1 MSQGEPMLAGCR
13 LQGAERTDGAMA
25 GAVGCADGFDEKV
38 IGVGFAADCLAR
50 WFEEHFVPIYREI
63 GTNTREI
70 CWRSQQRGEL
80 VDACCGLW
88 FQRDIGLRLFVTIF
102 GFSERSD

>member
-1 MSQGEPMLAGCR
+1 LAGFEVTLYGR
-13 LQGAERTDGAMA
+13 FWGDRRG
-25 GAVGCADGFDEKV
+25 
-38 IGVGFAADCLAR
+38 AR
-50 WFEEHFVPIYREI
+50 WFEEHFVPKYREI
-63 GTNTREI
+63 GTNAREI

-102 GFSERSD
+102 GFSGRSD